1 MKESKLIEMWK
12 KIETLGSNQQQII
25 QELQNLRDLSIGTMS
40 LVKKLP
46 DYEKAIELLTKE
58 VAEKNNEK
66 QENNV
71 E

>member
-1 MKESKLIEMWK
+1 MWK

>member
-1 MKESKLIEMWK
+1 MKESKLVEMWN

-46 DYEKAIELLTKE
+46 DYEKAIQELTKE
-58 VAEKNNEK
+58 MTEKNTE
-66 QENNV
+66 ENV
-71 E
+71 G